1 MKFATCLY
9 IFIVSCTAIFAQSK
23 VLSSASFKH
32 YIDSFNA
39 NDDELYKQFVP
50 NNQAWTFL
58 ENNIPFFECPDKQLE
73 ETYYFRWWTYRK
85 HIKQTPSGFVIS
97 EFLPDVSWA
106 GKYNTI
112 SCAASHHFYE
122 GRWLHNSLFLN
133 DYMHFWLN
141 DAGDNLRRYSFW
153 SADAWLAFTSVHNS
167 VTTSQDIL
175 SKLEKN
181 YEAWKETHGEQVHN
195 LYWQVD
201 GADGMEVSVGGQI
214 DNNGLPAH
222 GYKGIRPT
230 INSYM
235 YGDARALGTLTL
247 NAGNKQLSKQYLS
260 EAADIKH
267 KVQQNLWSDSLH
279 FFGTIPLD
287 KDTDDAKPMPVRE
300 LIGFVPWYFNLPDD
314 NNIYGNAWLQLKDTS
329 GFNAPYG
336 PTTCERR
343 HKYFSVAYT
352 DHECQ
357 WNGPSWPYATAQ
369 TLTAMANVLNNYKNS
384 PVTKKDYFEL
394 MGIYSNSQR
403 RTLDNGK
410 TIPWIDENLNPF
422 TGDWIS
428 RTRLANWNGS
438 PWPKD
443 KGGKERGKDYNHS
456 TFCDLVISG
465 LIGIRPSTDNKLIVH
480 PLISEDQWDYF
491 CLDNVLYHG
500 KIITIFFDKTGK
512 KYSRGKGF
520 NILINGKQV
529 HHSTSLQKAEI
540 MLN

>member
-1 MKFATCLY
+1 MKFAICLFLF
-9 IFIVSCTAIFAQSK
+9 IFNCLATYSQSK
-23 VLSSASFKH
+23 VLSPASFKH
-32 YIDSFNA
+32 YIDSFNT

-50 NNQAWTFL
+50 NDQAWNFL

-85 HIKQTPSGFVIS
+85 HIKQTPTGFVIT

-112 SCAASHHFYE
+112 SCAAGHHFYE
-122 GRWLHNSLFLN
+122 GRWLHDSRFLN

-141 DAGDNLRRYSFW
+141 DAGEGLRRYSFW
-153 SADAWLAFTSVHNS
+153 SADAWLAFTSVHTS
-167 VTTSQDIL
+167 VGTSPDL
-175 SKLEKN
+175 LNKLIKN
-181 YEAWKETHGEQVHN
+181 YDAWKETHAEQVHN

-214 DNNGLPAH
+214 DNNGIPAH

-230 INSYM
+230 INSYI
-235 YGDARALGTLTL
+235 YGDAKALAALTST
-247 NAGNKQLSKQYLS
+247 AGNNNLSSHYVT
-260 EAADIKH
+260 EAADIKR
-267 KVQQNLWSDSLH
+267 KMQQTLWSDSLQ

-287 KDTDDAKPMPVRE
+287 KNTTNTKPMSVRE

-314 NNIYGNAWLQLKDTS
+314 NNTYGKAWLQITDSS
-329 GFNAPYG
+329 GFKAPYG

-343 HKYFSVAYT
+343 NKYFSVSYT

-369 TLTAMANVLNNYKNS
+369 TLTAMANVLNNYKHA
-384 PVTKKDYFEL
+384 PITKKDYFEL
-394 MGIYSNSQR
+394 LGIYANSQR
-403 RTLDNGK
+403 RTLENGNNV
-410 TIPWIDENLNPF
+410 PWIDENLNPF

-428 RTRLANWNGS
+428 RTRLANWNSG

-465 LIGIRPSTDNKLIVH
+465 LIGIRPLTSNTLIIH
-480 PLISEDQWDYF
+480 PLVSEGQWDYF

-500 KIITIFFDKTGK
+500 KIITVLFDKTGD
-512 KYSRGKGF
+512 KYHRGKGF
-520 NILINGKQV
+520 SILVDGKKKY
-529 HHSTSLQKAEI
+529 HSTTLQKAQIE
-540 MLN
+540 LN